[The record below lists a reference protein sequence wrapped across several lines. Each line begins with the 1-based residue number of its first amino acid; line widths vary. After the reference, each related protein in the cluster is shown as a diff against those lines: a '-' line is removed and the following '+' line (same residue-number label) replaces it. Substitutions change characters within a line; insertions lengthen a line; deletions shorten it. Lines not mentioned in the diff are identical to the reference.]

1 LIFKNDFQCKENS
14 EYHIPFGN
22 ITKDHYRAEAKF
34 SENTDFELATIVLT
48 GEKRRVRIRF
58 PFSHCYQI
66 IDRNLAL
73 VLWDIPA
80 NLSKDVEYPLYRIG
94 NSFLIEQIVHRA
106 GGVLAKEELEHY
118 RILTKN
124 LLIDIILYEGQS
136 REIQIEEVVKNE
148 VGQD

>member
-1 LIFKNDFQCKENS
+1 MIFKNNFQCKENS

-22 ITKDHYRAEAKF
+22 ITKDHYQAEAKF
-34 SENTDFELATIVLT
+34 SENTDFELATILLK
-48 GEKRRVRIRF
+48 GKKRRVRIGF

-66 IDRNLAL
+66 IDRNLAS
-73 VLWDIPA
+73 VPWDIP
-80 NLSKDVEYPLYRIG
+80 LIPRKSVEHPLYRIG

-106 GGVLAKEELEHY
+106 GEVLAKEELEHY

-136 REIQIEEVVKNE
+136 RGIQIEEVGKNE
-148 VGQD
+148 VEQD

>member
-1 LIFKNDFQCKENS
+1 MIFKNNFQCKENS

-22 ITKDHYRAEAKF
+22 ITKDHYQAEAKF
-34 SENTDFELATIVLT
+34 SENTDFELATILLK
-48 GEKRRVRIRF
+48 GKKRRVRIQF

-66 IDRNLAL
+66 IDRNLAS
-73 VLWDIPA
+73 VLWDIP
-80 NLSKDVEYPLYRIG
+80 LIPRKSVEHPLYRIG

-106 GGVLAKEELEHY
+106 GEVLAKEELEHY

-136 REIQIEEVVKNE
+136 RGIQIEEVGKNE
-148 VGQD
+148 VEQD